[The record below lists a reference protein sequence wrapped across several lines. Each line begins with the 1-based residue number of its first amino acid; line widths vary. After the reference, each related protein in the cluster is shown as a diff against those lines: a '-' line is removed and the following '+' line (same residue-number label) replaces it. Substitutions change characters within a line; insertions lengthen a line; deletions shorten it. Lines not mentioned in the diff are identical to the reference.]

1 MSDFNADRNDREA
14 LEKAKKLRE
23 EAEVIEA
30 KAGVKSRLLKLI
42 EISEDPYYDQYLNQM
57 LRDLESGKATPSQ
70 VSREA
75 DRTYKLYQQRMSRK
89 LMQEKAGKG
98 APSADGKTGERT
110 PSGPGQK
117 AEHADTFEFKIGA
130 GIFSMV
136 GAVFVLAAFV
146 IFGFNFLEGVWQGVC
161 LYAASLAMILLS
173 ELLIRRLNERFSQ
186 VITGIG
192 ISCLYISTVINYMV
206 LKNINGIAASI
217 ITLVAALFTILLGRK
232 KDAAF
237 IRVISF
243 LGCYICFLPIREF
256 DTPFDLLVMTGILL
270 IINMV
275 SVFFPN
281 QRNEGVISAVHLIAH
296 TVFTWAATVLLLA
309 KETDILYVALFVIAS
324 LIIVN
329 TIYFR
334 QKEKD
339 EFYLKLIFSIVL
351 GFMAVFLVCV
361 GCFEHGIEDE
371 ALLLFNKLLTEVM
384 AAAIA
389 VVFFILW
396 GSDQRR
402 WIQYYFT
409 AAIVVLFNGFSDY
422 RLETAIGIIAVFVLT
437 RLLYKVRDLEVLDC
451 ILTIIM
457 VLQGLYMCK
466 TWYVIPFA
474 AALFLSAFVIRRRAV
489 FHEIVL
495 SVGFVMG
502 LCFQFDGNWTLPAC
516 VGILFF
522 FFLLF
527 NHLPWLKEVKQ
538 QPYNITNISLA
549 GCLCLC
555 TVYCD
560 QYYYNVITMLVGAVM
575 ILVAFRARYG
585 LAAPRKYLLLAGFL
599 VYMIFASHFETPVIV
614 SVLLMVVAIGC
625 VAAGF
630 LLGDKVYRICGLI
643 MAILVCVKLVVYD
656 FGELESLP
664 KAVLFLAVGVI
675 ALGISFLYIYL
686 EKREDKE
693 DKEDREEKEKMP
705 ENTEAEA
712 TEEYPQTEER
722 SPETEEEYPETEEEY
737 PKTEEER
744 PETEEKCTGTEE
756 SVKEVGERI

>member
-1 MSDFNADRNDREA
+1 MSDFNTGMSDIEA

-23 EAEVIEA
+23 EAEAIEA
-30 KAGVKSRLLKLI
+30 KTRVKQRLLKLI

-57 LRDLESGKATPSQ
+57 LRDLESGKATPAQ

-75 DRTYKLYQQRMSRK
+75 DRTYKLYQQRM
-89 LMQEKAGKG
+89 
-98 APSADGKTGERT
+98 
-110 PSGPGQK
+110 GQK
-117 AEHADTFEFKIGA
+117 KEQEENFEPAQNENHADSFEFKIGA

-161 LYAASLAMILLS
+161 LYVASLALILLS
-173 ELLIRRLNERFSQ
+173 ELLIKRLNERFSQ

-206 LKNINGIAASI
+206 LKNINGIAASV
-217 ITLVAALFTILLGRK
+217 ITLVIALFSILLGRK

-243 LGCYICFLPIREF
+243 FGYYICFLPIREF
-256 DTPFDLLVMTGILL
+256 ESSLSLLVMTGLLL
-270 IINMV
+270 IINIV

-281 QRNEGVISAVHLIAH
+281 QKNAGVISAVHLIAH
-296 TVFTWAATVLLLA
+296 TVFTGVATGLLLVRDM
-309 KETDILYVALFVIAS
+309 EILYIALFAVAS

-329 TIYFR
+329 LIYFR
-334 QKEKD
+334 HKEKD
-339 EFYLKLIFSIVL
+339 EFYLKLIFSITL
-351 GFMAVFLVCV
+351 GFMVVFLVSI

-371 ALLLFNKLLTEVM
+371 TLLLFNKLLTEAM
-384 AAAIA
+384 ALAIS

-396 GSDQRR
+396 GSDKRR

-422 RLETAIGIIAVFVLT
+422 RLETTIGIIAIFALT
-437 RLLYKVRDLEVLDC
+437 RFLYKVKDLEVLDC
-451 ILTIIM
+451 ILAIIM

-474 AALFLSAFVIRRRAV
+474 AVLLLSAFVIRRCV
-489 FHEIVL
+489 IFHEIVL
-495 SVGFVMG
+495 SVGFIVG
-502 LCFQFDGNWTLPAC
+502 LCCQFDGNWTLPAC

-538 QPYNITNISLA
+538 LPYNITNVALA
-549 GCLCLC
+549 GFLCLC
-555 TVYCD
+555 TVFCD
-560 QYYYNVITMLVGAVM
+560 QYYYNAITMVIGAVM
-575 ILVAFRARYG
+575 IIVAFRARYG
-585 LAAPRKYLLLAGFL
+585 LAVPKKYLLLAGFL
-599 VYMIFASHFETPVIV
+599 IYMILTSHFKTPVIV
-614 SVLLMVVAIGC
+614 SVLLMIVAVGC

-630 LLGDKVYRICGLI
+630 FLKDKVYRICGLV

-664 KAVLFLAVGVI
+664 KAILFLTVGVI

-693 DKEDREEKEKMP
+693 EKEETAK
-705 ENTEAEA
+705 EVEA
-712 TEEYPQTEER
+712 
-722 SPETEEEYPETEEEY
+722 ETEESIREVEEG
-737 PKTEEER
+737 TQNEENDM
-744 PETEEKCTGTEE
+744 
-756 SVKEVGERI
+756 

>member
-1 MSDFNADRNDREA
+1 MSDFNTGMSDIEA

-23 EAEVIEA
+23 EAEAIEA
-30 KAGVKSRLLKLI
+30 KTRVKQRLLKLI

-57 LRDLESGKATPSQ
+57 LRDLESGKATPAQ

-75 DRTYKLYQQRMSRK
+75 DRTYKLYQQRMVQK
-89 LMQEKAGKG
+89 KVQEKTVENV
-98 APSADGKTGERT
+98 PPADRKKEQEENFE
-110 PSGPGQK
+110 PAQN
-117 AEHADTFEFKIGA
+117 ENHADSFEFKIGA

-161 LYAASLAMILLS
+161 LYVASLALILLS
-173 ELLIRRLNERFSQ
+173 ELLIKRLNERFSQ

-206 LKNINGIAASI
+206 LKNINGIAASV
-217 ITLVAALFTILLGRK
+217 ITLVIALFSILLGRK
-232 KDAAF
+232 KDAVF

-243 LGCYICFLPIREF
+243 LGYYICFLPIREF
-256 DTPFDLLVMTGILL
+256 ESSLSLLVMTGLLL
-270 IINMV
+270 IINIV

-281 QRNEGVISAVHLIAH
+281 QKNAGVISAVHLIAH
-296 TVFTWAATVLLLA
+296 TVFTGVATGLLLVRDM
-309 KETDILYVALFVIAS
+309 EILYIALFAVAS

-329 TIYFR
+329 LIYFR
-334 QKEKD
+334 HKEKD
-339 EFYLKLIFSIVL
+339 EFYLKLIFSIAL
-351 GFMAVFLVCV
+351 GFMAVFLVSI
-361 GCFEHGIEDE
+361 GCFEHGIEE
-371 ALLLFNKLLTEVM
+371 ETLLLFNKLLTEVM
-384 AAAIA
+384 AIAIS

-396 GSDQRR
+396 GTDERK

-422 RLETAIGIIAVFVLT
+422 RLETTIGIIAIFVLT
-437 RLLYKVRDLEVLDC
+437 RLLYKVKDLEVLDC

-474 AALFLSAFVIRRRAV
+474 AVLLLSAFVIKRCAV

-495 SVGFVMG
+495 SVGFVVG
-502 LCFQFDGNWTLPAC
+502 LCCQFDGNWTLPAC

-538 QPYNITNISLA
+538 LPYNITNISLA
-549 GCLCLC
+549 GVLCLC
-555 TVYCD
+555 TVFCD
-560 QYYYNVITMLVGAVM
+560 QYYYNAITMVIGAVM
-575 ILVAFRARYG
+575 IIVAFRARYG
-585 LAAPRKYLLLAGFL
+585 LAVPKKYLLLAGFL
-599 VYMIFASHFETPVIV
+599 VYMIFTSHFETSVIV
-614 SVLLMVVAIGC
+614 SILLMVVAIGC

-630 LLGDKVYRICGLI
+630 LLKDKVYRICGLV

-664 KAVLFLAVGVI
+664 KAILFLTVGVI
-675 ALGISFLYIYL
+675 ALGISFIYIYL

-693 DKEDREEKEKMP
+693 EKEETAKSAEAEMTEECSGIEEKHQQ
-705 ENTEAEA
+705 A
-712 TEEYPQTEER
+712 TGEC
-722 SPETEEEYPETEEEY
+722 PETVEKHQETIEKCPETVESAKEV
-737 PKTEEER
+737 
-744 PETEEKCTGTEE
+744 EE
-756 SVKEVGERI
+756 SVQNEEKDILL

>member
-1 MSDFNADRNDREA
+1 MSDFNTGMNDMEA

-23 EAEVIEA
+23 EAEAIEA
-30 KAGVKSRLLKLI
+30 KARVKHRLLKLI

-57 LRDLESGKATPSQ
+57 LKDLESGKATPAQ

-75 DRTYKLYQQRMSRK
+75 DRTYKLYQQRMSQK
-89 LMQEKAGKG
+89 KMQEKAVVSAPSNDRKPEQEAAPTSVQNAKG
-98 APSADGKTGERT
+98 ADS
-110 PSGPGQK
+110 
-117 AEHADTFEFKIGA
+117 FEFKIGA

-136 GAVFVLAAFV
+136 GAVFVLSAFV

-161 LYAASLAMILLS
+161 LYAASLALVLLS
-173 ELLIRRLNERFSQ
+173 ELLLKRLNERFSQ

-192 ISCLYISTVINYMV
+192 ISCLYISTVINFMV

-217 ITLVAALFTILLGRK
+217 ITLVIALFAILLGRK
-232 KDAAF
+232 KDAAS

-256 DTPFDLLVMTGILL
+256 ESSLSLLVMTGILL
-270 IINMV
+270 IINIV

-281 QRNEGVISAVHLIAH
+281 QKNARIISAVHLIAH
-296 TVFTWAATVLLLA
+296 TVFTGVATGLLLVR
-309 KETDILYVALFVIAS
+309 DMDVLYIALFAIAS
-324 LIIVN
+324 LIIIN
-329 TIYFR
+329 LIYFR
-334 QKEKD
+334 HKEKD
-339 EFYLKLIFSIVL
+339 EFYLKLIFSIAL
-351 GFMAVFLVCV
+351 GFMAVFLVSI

-371 ALLLFNKLLTEVM
+371 MLLLFNKLLTEVM
-384 AAAIA
+384 AIAIS

-396 GSDQRR
+396 GTDERK

-409 AAIVVLFNGFSDY
+409 AVIVVLFNGFSDY
-422 RLETAIGIIAVFVLT
+422 RLETTIGIIAIFVLT
-437 RLLYKVRDLEVLDC
+437 RLLYKVKDLVVLDC

-474 AALFLSAFVIRRRAV
+474 AVLLLSAFVIKRCAV

-502 LCFQFDGNWTLPAC
+502 LCCQFDGNWTLPAC

-538 QPYNITNISLA
+538 LPYNITNISLA
-549 GCLCLC
+549 GLLCLC
-555 TVYCD
+555 TVCCD
-560 QYYYNVITMLVGAVM
+560 QYYYNAITMVVGAVM
-575 ILVAFRARYG
+575 IIVAFRARYG
-585 LAAPRKYLLLAGFL
+585 LAVPKKYLLLAGFL
-599 VYMIFASHFETPVIV
+599 VYMIFTSHFETSVIV
-614 SVLLMVVAIGC
+614 SILLMVVAIGC

-630 LLGDKVYRICGLI
+630 LLKDKVYRICGLV

-664 KAVLFLAVGVI
+664 KAILFLTVGLI
-675 ALGISFLYIYL
+675 ALGISFIYIYL

-693 DKEDREEKEKMP
+693 EKE
-705 ENTEAEA
+705 
-712 TEEYPQTEER
+712 
-722 SPETEEEYPETEEEY
+722 ETVESAKEV
-737 PKTEEER
+737 
-744 PETEEKCTGTEE
+744 EE
-756 SVKEVGERI
+756 SVQNEEKDILL

>member
-1 MSDFNADRNDREA
+1 MSDFNTGMNDMEA

-23 EAEVIEA
+23 EAEAIEA
-30 KAGVKSRLLKLI
+30 KARVKHRLLKLI

-57 LRDLESGKATPSQ
+57 LKDLESGKATPAQ

-75 DRTYKLYQQRMSRK
+75 DRTYKLYQQRMSQK
-89 LMQEKAGKG
+89 KMQEKAVVSAPSNDRKPEQEAAPTSVQNAKG
-98 APSADGKTGERT
+98 ADS
-110 PSGPGQK
+110 
-117 AEHADTFEFKIGA
+117 FEFKIGA

-136 GAVFVLAAFV
+136 GAVFVLSAFV

-161 LYAASLAMILLS
+161 LYAASLALVLLS
-173 ELLIRRLNERFSQ
+173 EFLLKRLNERFSQ

-192 ISCLYISTVINYMV
+192 ISCLYISTVINFMV

-217 ITLVAALFTILLGRK
+217 ITLVIALFAILLGRK
-232 KDAAF
+232 KDAAS

-256 DTPFDLLVMTGILL
+256 ESSLSLLVMTGILL
-270 IINMV
+270 IINIV

-281 QRNEGVISAVHLIAH
+281 QKNAGIISAVHLIAH
-296 TVFTWAATVLLLA
+296 TVFTGVATGLLLVR
-309 KETDILYVALFVIAS
+309 DMDVLYIALFAIAS
-324 LIIVN
+324 LIIIN
-329 TIYFR
+329 LIYFR
-334 QKEKD
+334 HKEKD
-339 EFYLKLIFSIVL
+339 EFYLKLIFSIAL
-351 GFMAVFLVCV
+351 GFMAVFLVSI

-371 ALLLFNKLLTEVM
+371 MLLLFNKLLTEVM
-384 AAAIA
+384 AIAIS

-396 GSDQRR
+396 GTDERK

-409 AAIVVLFNGFSDY
+409 AVIVVLFNGFSDY
-422 RLETAIGIIAVFVLT
+422 RLETTIGIIAIFVLT
-437 RLLYKVRDLEVLDC
+437 RLLYKVKDLVVLDC

-474 AALFLSAFVIRRRAV
+474 AVLLLSAFVIKRCAV

-495 SVGFVMG
+495 SVGFVVG
-502 LCFQFDGNWTLPAC
+502 LCCQFDGNWTLPAC

-538 QPYNITNISLA
+538 LPYNITNISLA
-549 GCLCLC
+549 GFLCLF
-555 TVYCD
+555 TVFCD
-560 QYYYNVITMLVGAVM
+560 QYYYNAITMVVGAVM
-575 ILVAFRARYG
+575 IIVAFRARYG
-585 LAAPRKYLLLAGFL
+585 LAVPKKYLLLAGFL
-599 VYMIFASHFETPVIV
+599 VYMIFTSHFETSVIV
-614 SVLLMVVAIGC
+614 SILLMVVAIGC

-630 LLGDKVYRICGLI
+630 LLKDKVYRICGLV

-664 KAVLFLAVGVI
+664 KAILFLTVGLI
-675 ALGISFLYIYL
+675 ALGISFIYIYL

-693 DKEDREEKEKMP
+693 EKEETVESAKEVEESDQNEEKD
-705 ENTEAEA
+705 
-712 TEEYPQTEER
+712 
-722 SPETEEEYPETEEEY
+722 
-737 PKTEEER
+737 
-744 PETEEKCTGTEE
+744 
-756 SVKEVGERI
+756 ILL

>member
-1 MSDFNADRNDREA
+1 MNDFNTGMNDMEA

-23 EAEVIEA
+23 EAEAIEA
-30 KAGVKSRLLKLI
+30 KAKVKHRLLKLI

-57 LRDLESGKATPSQ
+57 LKDLESGKATPAQ

-75 DRTYKLYQQRMSRK
+75 DRTYKLYQQRMSQK
-89 LMQEKAGKG
+89 KMQEKAVVSAPSNDRKPEQEAAPTSVQNAKG
-98 APSADGKTGERT
+98 ADS
-110 PSGPGQK
+110 
-117 AEHADTFEFKIGA
+117 FEFKIGA

-136 GAVFVLAAFV
+136 GAVFVLSAFV

-161 LYAASLAMILLS
+161 LYAASLALVLLS
-173 ELLIRRLNERFSQ
+173 ELLLKRLNERFSQ

-192 ISCLYISTVINYMV
+192 ISCLYISTVINFMV
-206 LKNINGIAASI
+206 LKNINGIVASI
-217 ITLVAALFTILLGRK
+217 ITLVIALFAILLGRK
-232 KDAAF
+232 KDAAS

-256 DTPFDLLVMTGILL
+256 ESSLSLLVMTGILL
-270 IINMV
+270 IINIV

-281 QRNEGVISAVHLIAH
+281 QKNAGIISAVHLIAH
-296 TVFTWAATVLLLA
+296 TVFTGVATGLLLVRDM
-309 KETDILYVALFVIAS
+309 DILYIALFAIAS
-324 LIIVN
+324 LIIIN
-329 TIYFR
+329 LIYFR
-334 QKEKD
+334 HKEKD
-339 EFYLKLIFSIVL
+339 EFYLKLIFSIAL
-351 GFMAVFLVCV
+351 GFMAVFLVSI
-361 GCFEHGIEDE
+361 GCFEHGIEE
-371 ALLLFNKLLTEVM
+371 ETLLLFNKLLTEVM
-384 AAAIA
+384 AIAIS

-396 GSDQRR
+396 GTDERK

-422 RLETAIGIIAVFVLT
+422 RLETTIGIIAIFVLT
-437 RLLYKVRDLEVLDC
+437 RLLYKVKDLEVLDC

-474 AALFLSAFVIRRRAV
+474 AVLLLSAFVIKGCAV

-495 SVGFVMG
+495 SVGFVVG
-502 LCFQFDGNWTLPAC
+502 LCCQFDGNWTLPAC

-538 QPYNITNISLA
+538 LPYNITNISLA
-549 GCLCLC
+549 GVLCLC
-555 TVYCD
+555 TVFCD
-560 QYYYNVITMLVGAVM
+560 QYYYNAITMVIGAVM
-575 ILVAFRARYG
+575 IIVAFRARYG
-585 LAAPRKYLLLAGFL
+585 LAVPKKYLLLAGFL
-599 VYMIFASHFETPVIV
+599 VYMIFTSHFETSVIV
-614 SVLLMVVAIGC
+614 SILLMVVAIGC

-630 LLGDKVYRICGLI
+630 LLKDKVYRICGLV

-664 KAVLFLAVGVI
+664 KAILFLAVGVI
-675 ALGISFLYIYL
+675 ALGISFIYIYL

-693 DKEDREEKEKMP
+693 EKEETAKSAEAEMTEECSGIEEKYQQ
-705 ENTEAEA
+705 A
-712 TEEYPQTEER
+712 TGEC
-722 SPETEEEYPETEEEY
+722 PETVEKHQETIEKCPETVESAKEV
-737 PKTEEER
+737 
-744 PETEEKCTGTEE
+744 EE
-756 SVKEVGERI
+756 SVQNEEKDILL

>member
-1 MSDFNADRNDREA
+1 MNDFNTGMNDMEA

-23 EAEVIEA
+23 EAEAIEA
-30 KAGVKSRLLKLI
+30 KARVKHRLLKLI

-57 LRDLESGKATPSQ
+57 LKDLESGKATPAQ

-75 DRTYKLYQQRMSRK
+75 DRTYKLYQQRMSQK
-89 LMQEKAGKG
+89 KMQEKAVVSAPSNDRKPEQKAAPTSVQNAKG
-98 APSADGKTGERT
+98 ADS
-110 PSGPGQK
+110 
-117 AEHADTFEFKIGA
+117 FEFKIGA

-136 GAVFVLAAFV
+136 GAVFVLSAFV

-161 LYAASLAMILLS
+161 LYAASLALVLLS
-173 ELLIRRLNERFSQ
+173 ELLLKRLNERFSQ

-192 ISCLYISTVINYMV
+192 ISCLYISTVINFMV

-217 ITLVAALFTILLGRK
+217 ITLVIALFAILLGRK
-232 KDAAF
+232 KDAAS

-256 DTPFDLLVMTGILL
+256 ESSLSLLVMTGILL
-270 IINMV
+270 IINIV

-281 QRNEGVISAVHLIAH
+281 QKNAGIISAVHLIAH
-296 TVFTWAATVLLLA
+296 TVFTGVATGLLLVRDM
-309 KETDILYVALFVIAS
+309 DILYIALFAIAS
-324 LIIVN
+324 LIIIN
-329 TIYFR
+329 LIYFR
-334 QKEKD
+334 HKEKD
-339 EFYLKLIFSIVL
+339 EFYLKLIFSIAL
-351 GFMAVFLVCV
+351 GFMAVFLVSI
-361 GCFEHGIEDE
+361 GCFEHGIEE
-371 ALLLFNKLLTEVM
+371 ETLLLFNKLLTEVM
-384 AAAIA
+384 AIAIS

-396 GSDQRR
+396 GTDERK

-422 RLETAIGIIAVFVLT
+422 RLETAIGIIAIFVLT
-437 RLLYKVRDLEVLDC
+437 RLLYKVKDLEVLDC

-474 AALFLSAFVIRRRAV
+474 AVLLLSAFVIKRCAV

-495 SVGFVMG
+495 SVGFVVG
-502 LCFQFDGNWTLPAC
+502 LCCQFDGNWTLPAC

-538 QPYNITNISLA
+538 LPYNITNISLA
-549 GCLCLC
+549 GVLCLC
-555 TVYCD
+555 TVFCD
-560 QYYYNVITMLVGAVM
+560 QYYYNAITMVIGAVM
-575 ILVAFRARYG
+575 IIVAFRARYG
-585 LAAPRKYLLLAGFL
+585 LAVPKKYLLLAGFL
-599 VYMIFASHFETPVIV
+599 VYMIFTSHFETSVIV
-614 SVLLMVVAIGC
+614 SILLMVVAIGC

-630 LLGDKVYRICGLI
+630 LLKDKVYRICGLV

-664 KAVLFLAVGVI
+664 KAILFLTVGVI
-675 ALGISFLYIYL
+675 ALGISFIYIYL

-693 DKEDREEKEKMP
+693 EKEETAKSAEAEMTEECSGIEEKYQQ
-705 ENTEAEA
+705 A
-712 TEEYPQTEER
+712 TGEC
-722 SPETEEEYPETEEEY
+722 PETVEKHQETIEKCPETVESAKEV
-737 PKTEEER
+737 
-744 PETEEKCTGTEE
+744 EE
-756 SVKEVGERI
+756 SVQNEEKDILL

>member
-1 MSDFNADRNDREA
+1 MNDFNTGMNDMEA

-23 EAEVIEA
+23 EAEAIEA
-30 KAGVKSRLLKLI
+30 KARVKHRLLKLI

-57 LRDLESGKATPSQ
+57 LKDLESGKATPAQ

-75 DRTYKLYQQRMSRK
+75 DRTYKLYQQRMSQK
-89 LMQEKAGKG
+89 KMQEKAVVSAPSNDRKPEQKAAPTSVQNAKG
-98 APSADGKTGERT
+98 ADS
-110 PSGPGQK
+110 
-117 AEHADTFEFKIGA
+117 FEFKIGA

-136 GAVFVLAAFV
+136 GAVFVLSAFV

-161 LYAASLAMILLS
+161 LYAASLALVLLS
-173 ELLIRRLNERFSQ
+173 ELLLKRLNERFSQ

-192 ISCLYISTVINYMV
+192 ISCLYISTVINFMV

-217 ITLVAALFTILLGRK
+217 ITLVIALFAILLGRK
-232 KDAAF
+232 KDAAS

-256 DTPFDLLVMTGILL
+256 ESSLSLLVMTGILL
-270 IINMV
+270 IINIV

-281 QRNEGVISAVHLIAH
+281 QKNAGIISAVHLIAH
-296 TVFTWAATVLLLA
+296 TVFTGVATGLLLVRDM
-309 KETDILYVALFVIAS
+309 DILYIALFAIAS
-324 LIIVN
+324 LIIIN
-329 TIYFR
+329 LIYFR
-334 QKEKD
+334 HKEKD
-339 EFYLKLIFSIVL
+339 EFYLKLIFSIAL
-351 GFMAVFLVCV
+351 GFMAVFLVSI
-361 GCFEHGIEDE
+361 GCFEHGIEE
-371 ALLLFNKLLTEVM
+371 ETLLLFNKLLTEVM
-384 AAAIA
+384 AIAIS

-396 GSDQRR
+396 GTDERK

-422 RLETAIGIIAVFVLT
+422 RLETAIGIIAIFVLT
-437 RLLYKVRDLEVLDC
+437 RLLYKVKDLEVLDC

-474 AALFLSAFVIRRRAV
+474 AVLLLSAFVIKRCAV

-495 SVGFVMG
+495 SVGFVVG
-502 LCFQFDGNWTLPAC
+502 LCCQFDGNWTLPAC

-538 QPYNITNISLA
+538 LPYNITNISLA
-549 GCLCLC
+549 GVLCLC
-555 TVYCD
+555 TVFCD
-560 QYYYNVITMLVGAVM
+560 QYYYNAITMVIGAVM
-575 ILVAFRARYG
+575 IIVAFRARYG
-585 LAAPRKYLLLAGFL
+585 LAVPKKYLLLAGFL
-599 VYMIFASHFETPVIV
+599 VYMIFTSHFETSVIV
-614 SVLLMVVAIGC
+614 SILLMVVAIGC

-630 LLGDKVYRICGLI
+630 LLKDKVYRICGLV

-664 KAVLFLAVGVI
+664 KAILFLAVGVI
-675 ALGISFLYIYL
+675 ALGISFIYIYL

-693 DKEDREEKEKMP
+693 EKEETAKSAEAEMTEECSGIEEKYQQ
-705 ENTEAEA
+705 A
-712 TEEYPQTEER
+712 TGEC
-722 SPETEEEYPETEEEY
+722 PETVEKHQETIEKCPETVESAKEV
-737 PKTEEER
+737 
-744 PETEEKCTGTEE
+744 EE
-756 SVKEVGERI
+756 SVQNEEKDILL

>member
-1 MSDFNADRNDREA
+1 MNDFNTGMNDMEA

-23 EAEVIEA
+23 EAEAIEA
-30 KAGVKSRLLKLI
+30 KARVKHRLLKLI

-57 LRDLESGKATPSQ
+57 LKDLESGKATPAQ

-75 DRTYKLYQQRMSRK
+75 DRTYKLYQQRMSQK
-89 LMQEKAGKG
+89 KMQEKAVVSAPSNDRKPEQEAAPTSVQNAKG
-98 APSADGKTGERT
+98 ADS
-110 PSGPGQK
+110 
-117 AEHADTFEFKIGA
+117 FEFKIGA

-136 GAVFVLAAFV
+136 GAVFVLSAFV

-161 LYAASLAMILLS
+161 LYAASLALVLLS
-173 ELLIRRLNERFSQ
+173 ELLLKRLNERFSQ

-192 ISCLYISTVINYMV
+192 ISCLYISTVINFMV

-217 ITLVAALFTILLGRK
+217 ITLVIALFAILLGRK
-232 KDAAF
+232 KDAAS

-256 DTPFDLLVMTGILL
+256 ESSLSLLVMTGILL
-270 IINMV
+270 IINIV

-281 QRNEGVISAVHLIAH
+281 QKNAGIISAVHLIAH
-296 TVFTWAATVLLLA
+296 TVFTGVATGLLLVRDM
-309 KETDILYVALFVIAS
+309 DILYIALFAIAS
-324 LIIVN
+324 LIIIN
-329 TIYFR
+329 LIYFR
-334 QKEKD
+334 HKEKD
-339 EFYLKLIFSIVL
+339 EFYLKLIFSIAL
-351 GFMAVFLVCV
+351 GFMAVFLVSI
-361 GCFEHGIEDE
+361 GCFEHGIEE
-371 ALLLFNKLLTEVM
+371 ETLLLFNKLLTEVM
-384 AAAIA
+384 AIAIS

-396 GSDQRR
+396 GTDERK

-422 RLETAIGIIAVFVLT
+422 RLETTIGIIAIFVLT
-437 RLLYKVRDLEVLDC
+437 RLLYKVKDLEVLDC

-474 AALFLSAFVIRRRAV
+474 AVLLLSAFVIKRCAV

-495 SVGFVMG
+495 SVGFVVG
-502 LCFQFDGNWTLPAC
+502 LCCQFDGNWTLPAC

-538 QPYNITNISLA
+538 LPYNITNISLA
-549 GCLCLC
+549 GVLCLC
-555 TVYCD
+555 TVFCD
-560 QYYYNVITMLVGAVM
+560 QYYYNAITMVIGAVM
-575 ILVAFRARYG
+575 IIVAFRARYG
-585 LAAPRKYLLLAGFL
+585 LAVPKKYLLLAGFL
-599 VYMIFASHFETPVIV
+599 VYMIFTSHFETSVIV
-614 SVLLMVVAIGC
+614 SILLMVVAIGC

-630 LLGDKVYRICGLI
+630 LLKDKVYRICGLV

-664 KAVLFLAVGVI
+664 KAILFLTVGVI
-675 ALGISFLYIYL
+675 ALGISFIYIYL

-693 DKEDREEKEKMP
+693 EKEETAKSAEAEMTEECSGIEEKHQQ
-705 ENTEAEA
+705 A
-712 TEEYPQTEER
+712 TGEC
-722 SPETEEEYPETEEEY
+722 PETVESAKEV
-737 PKTEEER
+737 
-744 PETEEKCTGTEE
+744 EE
-756 SVKEVGERI
+756 SVQNEEKDILL

>member
-1 MSDFNADRNDREA
+1 MNDFNTGMNDMEA

-23 EAEVIEA
+23 EAEAIEA
-30 KAGVKSRLLKLI
+30 KARVKHRLLKLI

-57 LRDLESGKATPSQ
+57 LKDLESGKATPAQ

-75 DRTYKLYQQRMSRK
+75 DRTYKLYQQRMSQK
-89 LMQEKAGKG
+89 KMQEKAVVSAPSNDRKPEQEAAPTSVQNAKG
-98 APSADGKTGERT
+98 ADS
-110 PSGPGQK
+110 
-117 AEHADTFEFKIGA
+117 FEFKIGA

-136 GAVFVLAAFV
+136 GAVFVLSAFV

-161 LYAASLAMILLS
+161 LYAASLALVLLS
-173 ELLIRRLNERFSQ
+173 ELLLKRLNERFSQ

-192 ISCLYISTVINYMV
+192 ISCLYISTVINFMV
-206 LKNINGIAASI
+206 LKNINGIVASI
-217 ITLVAALFTILLGRK
+217 ITLVIALFAILLGRK
-232 KDAAF
+232 KDAAS

-256 DTPFDLLVMTGILL
+256 ESSLSLLVMTGILL
-270 IINMV
+270 IINIV

-281 QRNEGVISAVHLIAH
+281 QKNAGIISAVHLIAH
-296 TVFTWAATVLLLA
+296 TVFTGVATGLLLVRDM
-309 KETDILYVALFVIAS
+309 DILYIALFAIAS
-324 LIIVN
+324 LIIIN
-329 TIYFR
+329 LIYFR
-334 QKEKD
+334 HKEKD
-339 EFYLKLIFSIVL
+339 EFYLKLIFSIAL
-351 GFMAVFLVCV
+351 GFMAVFLVSI
-361 GCFEHGIEDE
+361 GCFEHGIEE
-371 ALLLFNKLLTEVM
+371 ETLLLFNKLLTEVM
-384 AAAIA
+384 AIAIS

-396 GSDQRR
+396 GTDERK

-422 RLETAIGIIAVFVLT
+422 RLETAIGIIAIFVLT
-437 RLLYKVRDLEVLDC
+437 RLLYKVKDLEVLDC

-474 AALFLSAFVIRRRAV
+474 AVLLLSAFVIKRCAV

-495 SVGFVMG
+495 SVGFVVG
-502 LCFQFDGNWTLPAC
+502 LCCQFDGNWTLPAC

-538 QPYNITNISLA
+538 LPYNITNISLA
-549 GCLCLC
+549 GVLCLC
-555 TVYCD
+555 TVFCD
-560 QYYYNVITMLVGAVM
+560 QYYYNAITMVIGAVM
-575 ILVAFRARYG
+575 IIVAFRARYG
-585 LAAPRKYLLLAGFL
+585 LAVPKKYLLLAGFL
-599 VYMIFASHFETPVIV
+599 VYMIFTSHFETSVIV
-614 SVLLMVVAIGC
+614 SILLMVVAIGC

-630 LLGDKVYRICGLI
+630 LLKDKVYRICGLV

-664 KAVLFLAVGVI
+664 KAILFLTVGVI
-675 ALGISFLYIYL
+675 ALGISFIYIYL

-693 DKEDREEKEKMP
+693 EKEETAKSAEAEMTEECSGIEEKYQQ
-705 ENTEAEA
+705 A
-712 TEEYPQTEER
+712 TGEC
-722 SPETEEEYPETEEEY
+722 PETVEKHQETIEKCPETVESAKEV
-737 PKTEEER
+737 
-744 PETEEKCTGTEE
+744 EE
-756 SVKEVGERI
+756 SVQNEEKDILL

>member
-1 MSDFNADRNDREA
+1 MSDFNTGMNDMEA

-23 EAEVIEA
+23 EAEAIEA
-30 KAGVKSRLLKLI
+30 KARVKHRLLKLI

-57 LRDLESGKATPSQ
+57 LKDLESGKATPAQ

-75 DRTYKLYQQRMSRK
+75 DRTYKLYQQRMSQK
-89 LMQEKAGKG
+89 KMQEKAVVSAPSNDRKPEQEAAPTSVQNAKG
-98 APSADGKTGERT
+98 ADS
-110 PSGPGQK
+110 
-117 AEHADTFEFKIGA
+117 FEFKIGA

-136 GAVFVLAAFV
+136 GAVFVLSAFV

-161 LYAASLAMILLS
+161 LYAASLALVLLS
-173 ELLIRRLNERFSQ
+173 EFLLKRLNERFSQ

-192 ISCLYISTVINYMV
+192 ISCLYISTVINFMV

-217 ITLVAALFTILLGRK
+217 ITLVIALFAILLGRK
-232 KDAAF
+232 KDAAS

-256 DTPFDLLVMTGILL
+256 ESSLSLLVMTGILL
-270 IINMV
+270 IINIV

-281 QRNEGVISAVHLIAH
+281 QKNARIISAVHLIAH
-296 TVFTWAATVLLLA
+296 TVFTGVATGLLLVR
-309 KETDILYVALFVIAS
+309 DMDVLYIALFAIAS
-324 LIIVN
+324 LIIIN
-329 TIYFR
+329 LIYFR
-334 QKEKD
+334 HKEKD
-339 EFYLKLIFSIVL
+339 EFYLKLIFSIAL
-351 GFMAVFLVCV
+351 GFMAVFLVSI

-371 ALLLFNKLLTEVM
+371 MLLLFNKLLTEVM
-384 AAAIA
+384 AIAIS

-396 GSDQRR
+396 GTDERK

-409 AAIVVLFNGFSDY
+409 AVIVVLFNGFSDY
-422 RLETAIGIIAVFVLT
+422 RLETTIGIIAIFVLT
-437 RLLYKVRDLEVLDC
+437 RLLYKVKDLVVLDC

-474 AALFLSAFVIRRRAV
+474 AVLLLSAFVIKRCAV

-495 SVGFVMG
+495 SVGFVVG
-502 LCFQFDGNWTLPAC
+502 LCRQFDGNWTLPAC

-538 QPYNITNISLA
+538 LPYNITNISLA
-549 GCLCLC
+549 GFLCLC
-555 TVYCD
+555 TVFCD
-560 QYYYNVITMLVGAVM
+560 QYYYNAITMVVGAVM
-575 ILVAFRARYG
+575 IIVAFRARYG
-585 LAAPRKYLLLAGFL
+585 LAVPKKYLLLAGFL
-599 VYMIFASHFETPVIV
+599 VYMIFTSHFETSVIV
-614 SVLLMVVAIGC
+614 SILLMVVAIGC

-630 LLGDKVYRICGLI
+630 LLKDKVYRICGLV

-664 KAVLFLAVGVI
+664 KAILFLTVGLI
-675 ALGISFLYIYL
+675 ALGISFIYIYL

-693 DKEDREEKEKMP
+693 EKEETAKSAKEVEESDQNEEKD
-705 ENTEAEA
+705 
-712 TEEYPQTEER
+712 
-722 SPETEEEYPETEEEY
+722 
-737 PKTEEER
+737 
-744 PETEEKCTGTEE
+744 
-756 SVKEVGERI
+756 ILL

>member
-1 MSDFNADRNDREA
+1 MNDFNTGMNDMEA

-23 EAEVIEA
+23 EAEAIEA
-30 KAGVKSRLLKLI
+30 KAKVKHRLLKLI

-57 LRDLESGKATPSQ
+57 LKDLESGKATPAQ

-75 DRTYKLYQQRMSRK
+75 DRTYKLYQQRMSQK
-89 LMQEKAGKG
+89 KMQEKAVVSAPSNDRKPEQEAAPTSVQNAKG
-98 APSADGKTGERT
+98 ADS
-110 PSGPGQK
+110 
-117 AEHADTFEFKIGA
+117 FEFKIGA

-136 GAVFVLAAFV
+136 GAVFVLSAFV

-161 LYAASLAMILLS
+161 LYAASLALVLLS
-173 ELLIRRLNERFSQ
+173 ELLLKRLNERFSQ

-192 ISCLYISTVINYMV
+192 ISCLYISTVINFMV
-206 LKNINGIAASI
+206 LKNINGIVASI
-217 ITLVAALFTILLGRK
+217 ITLVIALFAILLGRK
-232 KDAAF
+232 KDAAS

-256 DTPFDLLVMTGILL
+256 ESSLSLLVMTGILL
-270 IINMV
+270 IINIV

-281 QRNEGVISAVHLIAH
+281 QKNAGIISAVHLIAH
-296 TVFTWAATVLLLA
+296 TVFTGVATGLLLVRDM
-309 KETDILYVALFVIAS
+309 DILYIALFAIAS
-324 LIIVN
+324 LIIIN
-329 TIYFR
+329 LIYFR
-334 QKEKD
+334 HKEKD
-339 EFYLKLIFSIVL
+339 EFYLKLIFSIAL
-351 GFMAVFLVCV
+351 GFMAVFLVSI
-361 GCFEHGIEDE
+361 GCFEHGIEE
-371 ALLLFNKLLTEVM
+371 ETLLLFNKLLTEVM
-384 AAAIA
+384 AIAIS

-396 GSDQRR
+396 GTDERK

-422 RLETAIGIIAVFVLT
+422 RLETTIGIIAIFVLT
-437 RLLYKVRDLEVLDC
+437 RLLYKVKDLEVLDC

-474 AALFLSAFVIRRRAV
+474 AVLLLSAFVIKRCAV

-495 SVGFVMG
+495 SVGFVVG
-502 LCFQFDGNWTLPAC
+502 LCCQFDGNWTLPAC

-538 QPYNITNISLA
+538 LPYNITNISLA
-549 GCLCLC
+549 GVLCLC
-555 TVYCD
+555 TVFCD
-560 QYYYNVITMLVGAVM
+560 QYYYNAITMVIGAVM
-575 ILVAFRARYG
+575 IIVAFRARYG
-585 LAAPRKYLLLAGFL
+585 LAVPKKYLLLAGFL
-599 VYMIFASHFETPVIV
+599 VYMIFTSHFETSVIV
-614 SVLLMVVAIGC
+614 SILLMVVAIGC

-630 LLGDKVYRICGLI
+630 LLKDKVYRICGLV

-664 KAVLFLAVGVI
+664 KAILFLTVGVI
-675 ALGISFLYIYL
+675 ALGISFIYIYL

-693 DKEDREEKEKMP
+693 EKEETAKSAEAEMTEECSGIEEKYQQ
-705 ENTEAEA
+705 A
-712 TEEYPQTEER
+712 TGEC
-722 SPETEEEYPETEEEY
+722 PETVEKHQETIEKCPETVESAKEV
-737 PKTEEER
+737 
-744 PETEEKCTGTEE
+744 EE
-756 SVKEVGERI
+756 SVQNEEKDILL

>member
-1 MSDFNADRNDREA
+1 MNDFNTGMNDMEA

-23 EAEVIEA
+23 EAEAIEA
-30 KAGVKSRLLKLI
+30 KAKVKHRLLKLI

-57 LRDLESGKATPSQ
+57 LKDLESGKATPAQ

-75 DRTYKLYQQRMSRK
+75 DRTYKLYQQRMSQK
-89 LMQEKAGKG
+89 KMQEKAVVSAPSNDRKPEQEAAPTSVQNAKG
-98 APSADGKTGERT
+98 ADS
-110 PSGPGQK
+110 
-117 AEHADTFEFKIGA
+117 FEFKIGA

-136 GAVFVLAAFV
+136 GAVFVLSAFV

-161 LYAASLAMILLS
+161 LYAASLALVLLS
-173 ELLIRRLNERFSQ
+173 ELLLKRLNERFSQ

-192 ISCLYISTVINYMV
+192 ISCLYISTVINFMV
-206 LKNINGIAASI
+206 LKNINGIVASI
-217 ITLVAALFTILLGRK
+217 ITLVIALFAILLGRK
-232 KDAAF
+232 KDAAS

-256 DTPFDLLVMTGILL
+256 ESSLSLLVMTGILL
-270 IINMV
+270 IINIV

-281 QRNEGVISAVHLIAH
+281 QKNAGIISAVHLIAH
-296 TVFTWAATVLLLA
+296 TVFTGVATGLLLVRDM
-309 KETDILYVALFVIAS
+309 DILYIALFAIAS
-324 LIIVN
+324 LIIIN
-329 TIYFR
+329 LIYFR
-334 QKEKD
+334 HKEKD
-339 EFYLKLIFSIVL
+339 EFYLKLIFSIAL
-351 GFMAVFLVCV
+351 GFMAVFLVSI
-361 GCFEHGIEDE
+361 GCFEHGIEE
-371 ALLLFNKLLTEVM
+371 ETLLLFNKLLTEVM
-384 AAAIA
+384 AIAIS

-396 GSDQRR
+396 GTDERK

-422 RLETAIGIIAVFVLT
+422 RLETTIGIIAIFVLT
-437 RLLYKVRDLEVLDC
+437 RLLYKVKDLEVLDC

-474 AALFLSAFVIRRRAV
+474 AVLLLSAFVIKRCAV

-495 SVGFVMG
+495 SVGFVVG
-502 LCFQFDGNWTLPAC
+502 LCCQFDGNWTLPAC

-538 QPYNITNISLA
+538 LPYNITNISLA
-549 GCLCLC
+549 GVLCLC
-555 TVYCD
+555 TVFCD
-560 QYYYNVITMLVGAVM
+560 QYYYNAITMVIGAVM
-575 ILVAFRARYG
+575 IIVAFRARYG
-585 LAAPRKYLLLAGFL
+585 LAVPKKYLLLAGFL
-599 VYMIFASHFETPVIV
+599 VYMIFTSHFETSVIV
-614 SVLLMVVAIGC
+614 SILLMVVAIGC

-630 LLGDKVYRICGLI
+630 LLKDKVYRICGLV

-664 KAVLFLAVGVI
+664 KAILFLAVGVI
-675 ALGISFLYIYL
+675 ALGISFIYIYL

-693 DKEDREEKEKMP
+693 EKEETAKSAEAEMTEECSGIEEKYQQ
-705 ENTEAEA
+705 A
-712 TEEYPQTEER
+712 TGEC
-722 SPETEEEYPETEEEY
+722 PETVEKHQETIEKCPETVESAKEV
-737 PKTEEER
+737 
-744 PETEEKCTGTEE
+744 EE
-756 SVKEVGERI
+756 SVQNEEKDILL

>member
-1 MSDFNADRNDREA
+1 MSDFNTGMNDMEA

-23 EAEVIEA
+23 EAEAIEA
-30 KAGVKSRLLKLI
+30 KARVKHRLLKLI

-57 LRDLESGKATPSQ
+57 LKDLESGKATPAQ

-75 DRTYKLYQQRMSRK
+75 DRTYKLYQQRMSQK
-89 LMQEKAGKG
+89 KMQEKAVVSAPSNDRKPEQEATPTSVQNAKG
-98 APSADGKTGERT
+98 ADS
-110 PSGPGQK
+110 
-117 AEHADTFEFKIGA
+117 FEFKIGA

-136 GAVFVLAAFV
+136 GAVFVLSAFV

-161 LYAASLAMILLS
+161 LYAASLALVLLS
-173 ELLIRRLNERFSQ
+173 ELLLKRLNERFSQ

-192 ISCLYISTVINYMV
+192 ISCLYISTVINFMV

-217 ITLVAALFTILLGRK
+217 ITLVIALFAILLGRK
-232 KDAAF
+232 KDAAS

-256 DTPFDLLVMTGILL
+256 ESSLSLLVMTGILL
-270 IINMV
+270 IINIV

-281 QRNEGVISAVHLIAH
+281 QKNAGIISAVHLIAH
-296 TVFTWAATVLLLA
+296 TGFTGVATGLLLVR
-309 KETDILYVALFVIAS
+309 DMDVLYIALFAIAS
-324 LIIVN
+324 LIIIN
-329 TIYFR
+329 LIYFR
-334 QKEKD
+334 HKEKD
-339 EFYLKLIFSIVL
+339 EFYLKLIFSIAL
-351 GFMAVFLVCV
+351 GFMAVFLVSI

-371 ALLLFNKLLTEVM
+371 MLLLFNKLLTEVM
-384 AAAIA
+384 AIAIS

-396 GSDQRR
+396 GTDERK

-409 AAIVVLFNGFSDY
+409 AVIVVLFNGFSDY
-422 RLETAIGIIAVFVLT
+422 RLETTIGIIAIFVLT
-437 RLLYKVRDLEVLDC
+437 RLLYKVKDLVVLDC

-474 AALFLSAFVIRRRAV
+474 AVLLLSAFVIKRCAV

-502 LCFQFDGNWTLPAC
+502 LCCQFDGNWTLPAC

-538 QPYNITNISLA
+538 LPYNITNISLA
-549 GCLCLC
+549 GFLCFC
-555 TVYCD
+555 TVFCD
-560 QYYYNVITMLVGAVM
+560 QYYYNAITMVVGAVM
-575 ILVAFRARYG
+575 IIVAFRARYG
-585 LAAPRKYLLLAGFL
+585 LAVPKKYLLLAGFL
-599 VYMIFASHFETPVIV
+599 VYMIFTSHFETSVIV
-614 SVLLMVVAIGC
+614 SILLMVVAIGC

-630 LLGDKVYRICGLI
+630 LLKDKVYRICGLV

-664 KAVLFLAVGVI
+664 KAILFLTVGLI
-675 ALGISFLYIYL
+675 ALGISFIYIYL

-693 DKEDREEKEKMP
+693 EKE
-705 ENTEAEA
+705 
-712 TEEYPQTEER
+712 
-722 SPETEEEYPETEEEY
+722 ETVESAKEV
-737 PKTEEER
+737 
-744 PETEEKCTGTEE
+744 EE
-756 SVKEVGERI
+756 SVQNEEKDILL